1 MKNKY
6 IKIEKVKSILMY
18 DGLIR
23 WGVHEG
29 YRVYPIQYKDH
40 KYTVEIRVDITS
52 MIDEIR
58 RHGDDILP
66 DNIDINVTIYNYSDN
81 IIFRNRGKAVFKT

>member
-29 YRVYPIQYKDH
+29 Y
-40 KYTVEIRVDITS
+40 
-52 MIDEIR
+52 
-58 RHGDDILP
+58 
-66 DNIDINVTIYNYSDN
+66 
-81 IIFRNRGKAVFKT
+81 

>member
-40 KYTVEIRVDITS
+40 KYTVEIRVDIQ
-52 MIDEIR
+52 
-58 RHGDDILP
+58 
-66 DNIDINVTIYNYSDN
+66 V
-81 IIFRNRGKAVFKT
+81 